1 MHGRF
6 WKIAM
11 LLSVLLV
18 AAVICFGFRS
28 MNNIASGKSQSIQLP
43 PAVINLGRQ
52 AKGLANQALS
62 ALGIA
67 DNVRPT
73 EIVKEKLQAAG
84 AAVNDA
90 TRNLTQ

>member
-1 MHGRF
+1 MHGSF

-43 PAVINLGRQ
+43 PAIVNYGRKAMDL
-52 AKGLANQALS
+52 AKPVLDK
-62 ALGIA
+62 LGIVG
-67 DNVRPT
+67 DVRPT

-84 AAVNDA
+84 AAVNEA
-90 TRNLTQ
+90 TRNFTQ

>member
-1 MHGRF
+1 MHGSF

-28 MNNIASGKSQSIQLP
+28 INNIASGKSQSIQLP
-43 PAVINLGRQ
+43 PAVVNLGRQ
-52 AKGLANQALS
+52 AMGLANQALRT
-62 ALGIA
+62 LGIA

-73 EIVKEKLQAAG
+73 EIVKEKLTEAG
-84 AAVNDA
+84 VAVNEA
-90 TRNLTQ
+90 TRKLTQ

>member
-1 MHGRF
+1 MFSNF

-18 AAVICFGFRS
+18 AVVLCFGFRS

-43 PAVINLGRQ
+43 PAVVSIGRQ
-52 AKGLANQALS
+52 AMGLANQALS
-62 ALGIA
+62 SLGIA

-73 EIVKEKLQAAG
+73 EVVKEKLYDAA

-90 TRNLTQ
+90 TKNLTQ